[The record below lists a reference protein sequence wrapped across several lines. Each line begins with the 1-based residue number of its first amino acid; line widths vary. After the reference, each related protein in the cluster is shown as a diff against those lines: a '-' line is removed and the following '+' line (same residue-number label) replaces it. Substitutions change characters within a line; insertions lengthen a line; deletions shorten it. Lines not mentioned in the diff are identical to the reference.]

1 MLSAQEAFQLILE
14 TVKPASPEQRTLFEA
29 WHCVLAEGTVS
40 DLNIPPFDKAL
51 MDGFAV
57 KSSDCQ
63 NGKATLQIQEIIYAG
78 SVPTISL
85 QSGQTSQ
92 IMTGAPLPEGADAV
106 VQIEHCQIDEAA
118 RSVKID
124 TGPVSP
130 GKNMLPQSSVLEA
143 GAPVLAAGTLLRPQ
157 EIGALAETG
166 SPTVKVRRAPTV
178 AILATGDELVAPEES
193 PEPGQI
199 RNSNEVMLH
208 AQILQTDAKPQPLG
222 ITRDERN
229 HLRSKIQEGLKS
241 DFLLLSGGVSA
252 GERDLVPSELEQAGV
267 KQVFHMVNLK
277 PGKPLWFGILERS
290 DGDPCYIFGLPGN
303 PVSSMVCF
311 ELFVRTAIRQF
322 MGFPSPR
329 PQVQQARLKNDYHT
343 SGNRPTYQP
352 ARLEWEAGESTVSPL
367 ITMGSADLNSTVKA
381 NAVAL
386 FPTGNQHYQ
395 AGLKVD
401 VFLW

>member
-222 ITRDERN
+222 IARDERN

-241 DFLLLSGGVSA
+241 DFLLLSGGISA

>member
-1 MLSAQEAFQLILE
+1 MLSAQEAFQLILK
-14 TVKPASPEQRTLFEA
+14 TVTPAPPVQRSLFDA

-57 KSSDCQ
+57 NSSDFRD
-63 NGKATLQIQEIIYAG
+63 GKATLQIQETIYAG
-78 SVPTISL
+78 SVPTIAL
-85 QSGQTSQ
+85 QPGQTSQ

-143 GAPVLAAGTLLRPQ
+143 GATVLAAGTFLRPQ

-166 SPTVKVRRAPTV
+166 SPTVVVRPAPTV
-178 AILATGDELVAPEES
+178 AILATGDELVAPEER
-193 PEPGQI
+193 PQPGQI

-208 AQILQTDAKPQPLG
+208 TQIQQAGALPRPLG
-222 ITRDERN
+222 IARDERD

-252 GERDLVPSELEQAGV
+252 GERDLVPAELEQAGV
-267 KQVFHMVNLK
+267 RQVFHKVNLK
-277 PGKPLWFGILERS
+277 PGKPLWFGVLERA
-290 DGDPCYIFGLPGN
+290 DGNPCYIFGLPGN

-311 ELFVRTAIRQF
+311 ELFVRTAIRQL
-322 MGFPSPR
+322 MGFPSPK
-329 PQVQQARLKNDYHT
+329 PQILPARLCHDFHS
-343 SGNRPTYQP
+343 SGSRPTYQP
-352 ARLEWEAGESTVSPL
+352 AQVKWEAGEAIVSPL
-367 ITMGSADLNSTVKA
+367 KTMGSADLHSTVQA

>member
-63 NGKATLQIQEIIYAG
+63 NRKATLQIQEIIYAG

-222 ITRDERN
+222 IARDERN

-252 GERDLVPSELEQAGV
+252 GERDLVPSELEQA
-267 KQVFHMVNLK
+267 
-277 PGKPLWFGILERS
+277 
-290 DGDPCYIFGLPGN
+290 
-303 PVSSMVCF
+303 
-311 ELFVRTAIRQF
+311 
-322 MGFPSPR
+322 
-329 PQVQQARLKNDYHT
+329 
-343 SGNRPTYQP
+343 
-352 ARLEWEAGESTVSPL
+352 
-367 ITMGSADLNSTVKA
+367 
-381 NAVAL
+381 
-386 FPTGNQHYQ
+386 
-395 AGLKVD
+395 
-401 VFLW
+401 

>member
-14 TVKPASPEQRTLFEA
+14 TVKPAPPEQRTLFEA

-40 DLNIPPFDKAL
+40 DLNIPPFNKAL

-57 KSSDCQ
+57 ISSDFQ

-92 IMTGAPLPEGADAV
+92 IMTGAPLPGGADAV
-106 VQIEHCQIDEAA
+106 VQIEHCQIDEATRA
-118 RSVKID
+118 VKID

-166 SPTVKVRRAPTV
+166 SPTVKVRCAPTV

-193 PEPGQI
+193 PQPGQI

-208 AQILQTDAKPQPLG
+208 AQILQADAKPQPLG
-222 ITRDERN
+222 IARDERN
-229 HLRSKIQEGLKS
+229 HLRSKIEKGLKS

-252 GERDLVPSELEQAGV
+252 GELDLVPSELEQAGV

-277 PGKPLWFGILERS
+277 PGKPLWFGILERE
-290 DGDPCYIFGLPGN
+290 DGNPCYIFGLPGN

-329 PQVQQARLKNDYHT
+329 PRVMQARLNTDYHT

-352 ARLEWEAGESTVSPL
+352 ARLEWEAGEAVVSPL

-381 NAVAL
+381 NSVAL

>member
-1 MLSAQEAFQLILE
+1 MLSAQEAFQLILK
-14 TVKPASPEQRTLFEA
+14 TVKPAPPEQRSLFDA
-29 WHCVLAEGTVS
+29 WHCILAEGTVS
-40 DLNIPPFDKAL
+40 DLNVPPFDKAL

-57 KSSDCQ
+57 KSSDVQ
-63 NGKATLQIQEIIYAG
+63 NGKATLQIQEVIYAG
-78 SVPTISL
+78 SVPSIAL

-92 IMTGAPLPEGADAV
+92 IMTGAPLPEEADAV

-130 GKNMLPQSSVLEA
+130 GKNMLPKASVLEA
-143 GAPVLAAGTLLRPQ
+143 GAPVLAAGTWLRPQ

-166 SPTVKVRRAPTV
+166 SPTVMVRPAPTV

-193 PEPGQI
+193 PQPGQI

-208 AQILQTDAKPQPLG
+208 TQILQADAKPQPLG
-222 ITRDERN
+222 IARDERN
-229 HLRSKIQEGLKS
+229 HLRSKIQDGLRS

-252 GERDLVPSELEQAGV
+252 GELDLVPSELEQAGV

-277 PGKPLWFGILERS
+277 PGKPLWFGMLERA
-290 DGDPCYIFGLPGN
+290 DGNPCYIFGLPGN

-322 MGFPSPR
+322 MGSPA
-329 PQVQQARLKNDYHT
+329 PQPRVLKARLNHDFHT

-352 ARLEWEAGESTVSPL
+352 AQLEWETGEAVVSPL

-381 NAVAL
+381 NSVAL

>member
-1 MLSAQEAFQLILE
+1 MLSAQDAFQLILE
-14 TVKPASPEQRTLFEA
+14 TVKPASPEQRSLFEA

-57 KSSDCQ
+57 ISADIQ
-63 NGKATLQIQEIIYAG
+63 NGKATLQIQETIFAG
-78 SVPTISL
+78 SVPTVSL
-85 QSGQTSQ
+85 QSGQASQ

-106 VQIEHCQIDEAA
+106 VQIEHCQIAEAA

-130 GKNMLPQSSVLEA
+130 GKNMLPQSSVLKE
-143 GAPVLAAGTLLRPQ
+143 GAPVLATGTLLRPQ

-166 SPTVKVRRAPTV
+166 SPSVMVRRAPTV
-178 AILATGDELVAPEES
+178 AILATGDELVAPEEC
-193 PEPGQI
+193 PQPGQI

-208 AQILQTDAKPQPLG
+208 SQILQADATPLPLG
-222 ITRDERN
+222 IARDEQN

-252 GERDLVPSELEQAGV
+252 GERDLVPAELEQAGV
-267 KQVFHMVNLK
+267 KQIFHKVNLK
-277 PGKPLWFGILERS
+277 PGKPLWFGVLERA
-290 DGDPCYIFGLPGN
+290 DGAPCYIFGLPGN

-322 MGFPSPR
+322 MGFPAPR
-329 PQVQQARLKNDYHT
+329 PQVLQARLCADFHS

-352 ARLEWEAGESTVSPL
+352 AHLEWIAGEAVVSPL
-367 ITMGSADLNSTVKA
+367 KTMGSADLHSTVKA
-381 NAVAL
+381 NSVAL
-386 FPTGNQHYQ
+386 FPTGNQLYQ
-395 AGLKVD
+395 TGLKVD

>member
-1 MLSAQEAFQLILE
+1 MLSAQDAFQLILE
-14 TVKPASPEQRTLFEA
+14 TVKPAPSEQRSLFDA

-57 KSSDCQ
+57 NSADFQ
-63 NGKATLQIQEIIYAG
+63 NGKTTLQIQETIFAG

-85 QSGQTSQ
+85 QAGQTSQ

-130 GKNMLPQSSVLEA
+130 GKNMLPQSSVLKE
-143 GAPVLAAGTLLRPQ
+143 GSPVLAAGTVLRPQ

-166 SPTVKVRRAPTV
+166 SPSVRVRRAPTV

-193 PEPGQI
+193 PQPGQI

-208 AQILQTDAKPQPLG
+208 AQILQADAIPQPLG
-222 ITRDERN
+222 IARDERN
-229 HLRSKIQEGLKS
+229 QLRSKIQEGLKS

-267 KQVFHMVNLK
+267 KQVFHKVNLK
-277 PGKPLWFGILERS
+277 PGKPLWFGVLERA

-311 ELFVRTAIRQF
+311 ELFVKTAIRQF
-322 MGFPSPR
+322 MGFPAPR
-329 PQVQQARLKNDYHT
+329 PRALQARLSDDFHS

-352 ARLEWEAGESTVSPL
+352 AQLEWEAGEAVVSPL
-367 ITMGSADLNSTVKA
+367 KTMGSADLHSTVQA
-381 NAVAL
+381 NSVAL
-386 FPTGNQHYQ
+386 FSTGNQHYQ
-395 AGLKVD
+395 AGLNID